1 MACQVAG
8 HQEPLVLVGGVEGVD
23 EGRVRDGVVVVLILI
38 LLGFSSL
45 NCVQVLGGLLASR
58 GDVIAFQ
65 DPGNGGWLDVN
76 ASGLG
81 ERQE

>member
-8 HQEPLVLVGGVEGVD
+8 HQEPLLLVGGVEGVD
-23 EGRVRDGVVVVLILI
+23 EGRLRDGVVVVLVLI
-38 LLGFSSL
+38 LLGLCSL
-45 NCVQVLGGLLASR
+45 DCVQVLGGLLASR

-65 DPGNGGWLDVN
+65 DPGNGGRLDVN
-76 ASGLG
+76 ARRLS